1 MTEPKVLMLD
11 EPTAGLA
18 PRVVGEVFSELR
30 RLAESGVAIL
40 MVEQNARAALR
51 ISDRGYVLAQGRN
64 HSDGRAAD
72 LLANPDIG
80 AAFLGGRKLA
90 S

>member
-1 MTEPKVLMLD
+1 MLD

-30 RLAESGVAIL
+30 RLADSGVAVL
-40 MVEQNARAALR
+40 MVDQNARAALR
-51 ISDRGYVLAQGRN
+51 VSDRGYVRAQGRN
-64 HSDGRAAD
+64 YADGPAAS
-72 LLANPDIG
+72 LLADPDIA
-80 AAFLGGRKLA
+80 AAFLGGGKLA